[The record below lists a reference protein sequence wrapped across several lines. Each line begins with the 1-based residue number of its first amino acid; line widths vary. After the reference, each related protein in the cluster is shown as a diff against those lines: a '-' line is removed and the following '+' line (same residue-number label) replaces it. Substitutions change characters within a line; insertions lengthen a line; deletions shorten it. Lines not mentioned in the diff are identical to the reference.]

1 MLILHGFAYSNYY
14 NIVKHAL
21 LEKGV
26 AFEEH
31 TVYTTD
37 PELLKVS
44 PTGKVPAITTDNG
57 AHLSE
62 TTAILEYLEE
72 AYPQHPLLPQDTVA
86 RAKVRQ
92 IIKCLELYIELS
104 TRRLLPAALMGVTP
118 DPQVIEEVSATV
130 ARGVAALNELSEFR
144 PFLCGDTLTLAD
156 IYCRYAMAIPQLVG
170 PKVLGMDIV
179 AQIQGLPALME
190 RLAASEVSKRVD
202 SDMRANQDEFMQK
215 IRERQNP

>member
-26 AFEEH
+26 SFSEN

-37 PELLKVS
+37 PQLRTIS
-44 PTGKVPAITTDNG
+44 PAAKVPAITTESG
-57 AHLSE
+57 EHLSE

-72 AYPQHPLLPQDTVA
+72 AYPEHPLLPQDSIA

-92 IIKCLELYIELS
+92 VIKILELYIELS
-104 TRRLLPAALMGVTP
+104 ARRLLPVALMGGEPNADTVT
-118 DPQVIEEVSATV
+118 EVKA
-130 ARGVAALNELSEFR
+130 ALERGIAALNDICKPS
-144 PFLCGDTLTLAD
+144 PYLCGDTLTLAD

-179 AQIQGLPALME
+179 AAVNGLPALMAK
-190 RLAASEVSKRVD
+190 LADSEISQRID
-202 SDMRANQDEFMQK
+202 ADMRANQAEFMAK
-215 IRERQNP
+215 ISGR

>member
-1 MLILHGFAYSNYY
+1 MLILYGFAYSNYY

-26 AFEEH
+26 SFSEN

-37 PELLKVS
+37 PQLRTIS
-44 PTGKVPAITTDNG
+44 PAAKVPAITTESG
-57 AHLSE
+57 EHLSE

-72 AYPQHPLLPQDTVA
+72 AYPEHPLLPQDSIA

-92 IIKCLELYIELS
+92 VIKILELYIELS
-104 TRRLLPAALMGVTP
+104 ARRLLPVALMGGEPNADTVT
-118 DPQVIEEVSATV
+118 EVKA
-130 ARGVAALNELSEFR
+130 ALERGIAALNDICKPS
-144 PFLCGDTLTLAD
+144 PYLCGDTLTLAD

-179 AQIQGLPALME
+179 AAVNGLPALMAK
-190 RLAASEVSKRVD
+190 LADSEISQKID
-202 SDMRANQDEFMQK
+202 ADMRANQAEFMAK
-215 IRERQNP
+215 ISGR

>member
-26 AFEEH
+26 SFSEN

-37 PELLKVS
+37 PQLRTIS
-44 PTGKVPAITTDNG
+44 PAAKVPAITTESG
-57 AHLSE
+57 EHLSE

-72 AYPQHPLLPQDTVA
+72 AYPEHPLLPQDSIA

-92 IIKCLELYIELS
+92 VIKILELYIERS
-104 TRRLLPAALMGVTP
+104 ARRLLGFALMGGEPNADTVT
-118 DPQVIEEVSATV
+118 EVKA
-130 ARGVAALNELSEFR
+130 ALERGIAALNDICKPS
-144 PFLCGDTLTLAD
+144 PYLCGDTLTLAD

-179 AQIQGLPALME
+179 AAVNGLPALMAK
-190 RLAASEVSKRVD
+190 LADSEISQRID
-202 SDMRANQDEFMQK
+202 ADMRANQAEFMAK
-215 IRERQNP
+215 ISGR

>member
-26 AFEEH
+26 SFSEN

-37 PELLKVS
+37 PQLRTIS
-44 PTGKVPAITTDNG
+44 PAAKVPAITTESG
-57 AHLSE
+57 EHLSE

-72 AYPQHPLLPQDTVA
+72 AYPEHPLLPQDSIA

-92 IIKCLELYIELS
+92 VIKILELYIELS
-104 TRRLLPAALMGVTP
+104 ARRLLPVALMGGEPNADTVT
-118 DPQVIEEVSATV
+118 EVKA
-130 ARGVAALNELSEFR
+130 ALERGIAALNDICKPS
-144 PFLCGDTLTLAD
+144 PYLCGDTLTVAD

-179 AQIQGLPALME
+179 AAVNGLPALMAK
-190 RLAASEVSKRVD
+190 LADSEISQKID
-202 SDMRANQDEFMQK
+202 ADMRANQAEFMAK
-215 IRERQNP
+215 ISGR

>member
-26 AFEEH
+26 SFSEN

-37 PELLKVS
+37 PQLRTIS
-44 PTGKVPAITTDNG
+44 PAAKVPAITTENG
-57 AHLSE
+57 EHLSE

-72 AYPQHPLLPQDTVA
+72 AYPEHPLLPQDSIA

-92 IIKCLELYIELS
+92 VIKILELYIELS
-104 TRRLLPAALMGVTP
+104 ARRLLGFALMGGEPNADTVT
-118 DPQVIEEVSATV
+118 EVKA
-130 ARGVAALNELSEFR
+130 ALERGIAALNDICKPS
-144 PFLCGDTLTLAD
+144 PYLCGDTLTLAD

-179 AQIQGLPALME
+179 AAVNGLPALMAK
-190 RLAASEVSKRVD
+190 LADSEISQRID
-202 SDMRANQDEFMQK
+202 ADMRANQAEFMAK
-215 IRERQNP
+215 ISGR

>member
-26 AFEEH
+26 SFSEN

-37 PELLKVS
+37 PQLRAIS
-44 PTGKVPAITTDNG
+44 PAAKVPAITTESG
-57 AHLSE
+57 EHLSE

-72 AYPQHPLLPQDTVA
+72 AYPEHPLLPQDPIA

-92 IIKCLELYIELS
+92 VIKVLELYIELS
-104 TRRLLPAALMGVTP
+104 ARRLLPVALMGGEANADTVT
-118 DPQVIEEVSATV
+118 EVK
-130 ARGVAALNELSEFR
+130 AALERGITALNDICKPS
-144 PFLCGDTLTLAD
+144 PYLCGDTLTLAD

-170 PKVLGMDIV
+170 PKVLGMDILAAV
-179 AQIQGLPALME
+179 NGLPALMAK
-190 RLAASEVSKRVD
+190 LAESEVSQKID
-202 SDMRANQDEFMQK
+202 ADMRENQAEFMAK
-215 IRERQNP
+215 ISGR

>member
-26 AFEEH
+26 SFSEN

-37 PELLKVS
+37 PQLRAIS
-44 PTGKVPAITTDNG
+44 PAAKVPAITTESG
-57 AHLSE
+57 EHLSE

-72 AYPQHPLLPQDTVA
+72 AYPEHPLLPQDLIA

-92 IIKCLELYIELS
+92 VIKVLELYIELS
-104 TRRLLPAALMGVTP
+104 ARRLLPVALMGGEPNVDT
-118 DPQVIEEVSATV
+118 ITEVKA
-130 ARGVAALNELSEFR
+130 ALERGIAALNDICKPS
-144 PFLCGDTLTLAD
+144 PYLCGDTLTLAD

-179 AQIQGLPALME
+179 AAVNGLPALMLT
-190 RLAASEVSKRVD
+190 LADSEISQKID
-202 SDMRANQDEFMQK
+202 ADMRANQAEFMAK
-215 IRERQNP
+215 ISGR

>member
-26 AFEEH
+26 SFSEN

-37 PELLKVS
+37 PQLRTIS
-44 PTGKVPAITTDNG
+44 PAAKVPVITTENG
-57 AHLSE
+57 EHLSE

-72 AYPQHPLLPQDTVA
+72 AYPEHPLLPQDSIA

-92 IIKCLELYIELS
+92 VIKILELYIELS
-104 TRRLLPAALMGVTP
+104 ARRLLPVALMGGEPNADTVT
-118 DPQVIEEVSATV
+118 EVKA
-130 ARGVAALNELSEFR
+130 ALERGIAALNDICKPS
-144 PFLCGDTLTLAD
+144 PYLCGDTLTFAD

-179 AQIQGLPALME
+179 AAVNGLPALMAK
-190 RLAASEVSKRVD
+190 LADSEISQKID
-202 SDMRANQDEFMQK
+202 ADMRANQAEFMAK
-215 IRERQNP
+215 ISGR

>member
-26 AFEEH
+26 SFSEN

-37 PELLKVS
+37 PQLRTIS
-44 PTGKVPAITTDNG
+44 PAAKVPVITTESG
-57 AHLSE
+57 EHLSE

-72 AYPQHPLLPQDTVA
+72 AYPEHPLLPQDSIA

-92 IIKCLELYIELS
+92 VIKILELYIELS
-104 TRRLLPAALMGVTP
+104 ARRLLGFALMGGEPNADTVT
-118 DPQVIEEVSATV
+118 EVKA
-130 ARGVAALNELSEFR
+130 ALERGIAALNDICKPS
-144 PFLCGDTLTLAD
+144 PYLCGDTLTLAD

-179 AQIQGLPALME
+179 AAVNGLPGLMAK
-190 RLAASEVSKRVD
+190 LADSEISQKID
-202 SDMRANQDEFMQK
+202 ADMRANQAEFMAK
-215 IRERQNP
+215 ISGR

>member
-26 AFEEH
+26 SFSEN
-31 TVYTTD
+31 TIYTTD
-37 PELLKVS
+37 PQLRTIS
-44 PTGKVPAITTDNG
+44 PAAKVPAITTERG
-57 AHLSE
+57 EHLSE

-72 AYPQHPLLPQDTVA
+72 AYPEHPLLPEDPIA

-92 IIKCLELYIELS
+92 VIKVLELYIELS
-104 TRRLLPAALMGVTP
+104 TRRLLPIALMGGEPNVDT
-118 DPQVIEEVSATV
+118 ITEVKA
-130 ARGVAALNELSEFR
+130 ALERGIAALNDICKPS
-144 PFLCGDTLTLAD
+144 PYLCGDTLTLAD

-179 AQIQGLPALME
+179 AAVNGLPALMAK
-190 RLAASEVSKRVD
+190 LADSEISQKID
-202 SDMRANQDEFMQK
+202 ADMRAKQAEFMAK
-215 IRERQNP
+215 ISGR

>member
-26 AFEEH
+26 SFSEN

-37 PELLKVS
+37 PQLRTIS
-44 PTGKVPAITTDNG
+44 PAAKVPVITTENG
-57 AHLSE
+57 EHLSE

-72 AYPQHPLLPQDTVA
+72 AYPEHPLLPQDSIA

-92 IIKCLELYIELS
+92 VIKILELYIELS
-104 TRRLLPAALMGVTP
+104 ARRLLGFALMGGEPNADTVT
-118 DPQVIEEVSATV
+118 EVKA
-130 ARGVAALNELSEFR
+130 ALERGIAALNDICKPS
-144 PFLCGDTLTLAD
+144 PYLCGDTLTLAD

-179 AQIQGLPALME
+179 AAVNGLPALMAK
-190 RLAASEVSKRVD
+190 LADSEISQRID
-202 SDMRANQDEFMQK
+202 ADMRANQAEFMAK
-215 IRERQNP
+215 ISGR

>member
-1 MLILHGFAYSNYY
+1 MLTLHGFAYSNYY

-26 AFEEH
+26 PFGEN
-31 TVYTTD
+31 TIYTTD
-37 PELLKVS
+37 PELRAIS
-44 PTGKVPAITTDNG
+44 PAAKVPAITTESG

-72 AYPQHPLLPQDTVA
+72 AYPEHPLLPEDPIA

-92 IIKCLELYIELS
+92 VIKILELYVELS
-104 TRRLLPAALMGVTP
+104 ARRLLGVALMGVEPNPET
-118 DPQVIEEVSATV
+118 VSEVKATLE
-130 ARGVAALNELSEFR
+130 RGIAALNDLCS
-144 PFLCGDTLTLAD
+144 PDPYLCGDTLTLAD

-179 AQIQGLPALME
+179 AAVNGLPDLMAK
-190 RLAASEVSKRVD
+190 LAESEVSKKID
-202 SDMRANQDEFMQK
+202 ADMRANQAEFMAK
-215 IRERQNP
+215 ISGR

>member
-26 AFEEH
+26 SFSEN

-37 PELLKVS
+37 PELRAIS
-44 PTGKVPAITTDNG
+44 PAAKVPAITTESGDN
-57 AHLSE
+57 LSE
-62 TTAILEYLEE
+62 TTAILEYLED
-72 AYPQHPLLPQDTVA
+72 AYPEHPLLPVDPFA

-92 IIKCLELYIELS
+92 VIKVLELYIELS
-104 TRRLLPAALMGVTP
+104 ARRLLPHALMGGEPNADTVT
-118 DPQVIEEVSATV
+118 EVKTSLE
-130 ARGVAALNELSEFR
+130 RGIAALDDICTPS
-144 PFLCGDTLTLAD
+144 PYLCGDTLTLAD

-179 AQIQGLPALME
+179 AAIDGLPGLMAK
-190 RLAASEVSKRVD
+190 LAESEVSQKID
-202 SDMRANQDEFMQK
+202 ADMRANQAEFMQK
-215 IRERQNP
+215 IRERQNS

>member
-26 AFEEH
+26 SFSEN

-37 PELLKVS
+37 PQLRTIS
-44 PTGKVPAITTDNG
+44 PAAKVPAITTESG
-57 AHLSE
+57 EHLSE

-72 AYPQHPLLPQDTVA
+72 AYPEHPLLPQDSIA

-92 IIKCLELYIELS
+92 VIKILELYIELS
-104 TRRLLPAALMGVTP
+104 ARRLLGFALMGGEPNADTVT
-118 DPQVIEEVSATV
+118 EVKA
-130 ARGVAALNELSEFR
+130 ALERGIAALNDICKPS
-144 PFLCGDTLTLAD
+144 PYLCGDTLTLAD

-179 AQIQGLPALME
+179 AAVNGLPALMAK
-190 RLAASEVSKRVD
+190 LADSEISQRID
-202 SDMRANQDEFMQK
+202 ADMRANQAEFMAK
-215 IRERQNP
+215 ISGR